1 MQTRLESD
9 QSPSIEPAPVQRQPR
24 GPGVSIFSLLPE
36 PLPRVSSEQVCVC
49 MFFAAVLA
57 YLFTD
62 LLFIEHRLPGALMLW
77 ATFAA
82 LAFSVLCLSFLRSLQ
97 GRVDALQVLV
107 RILENERR

>member
-9 QSPSIEPAPVQRQPR
+9 QNCPVDPASAHHQPR
-24 GPGVSIFSLLPE
+24 PAGVSIFRLLYQ
-36 PLPRVSSEQVCVC
+36 PLPRVSSEQVYVC

-57 YLFTD
+57 YLFAD
-62 LLFIEHRLPGALMLW
+62 LLFTGHRLPGVIMLW

-82 LAFSVLCLSFLRSLQ
+82 LAFSALCLSFLRSLQ

-107 RILENERR
+107 RILENEGR